1 MLINTTSVG
10 QDEYIDLALRKTVD
24 IPVWVRVNN
33 KVEINSLLLSNE
45 IIQNTILDEAI
56 PRRRGL
62 TEVLC

>member
-1 MLINTTSVG
+1 MLIKTTSVVE
-10 QDEYIDLALRKTVD
+10 DDYIDLALRKTVD
-24 IPVWVRVNN
+24 IPIWARVTD

-45 IIQNTILDEAI
+45 IIQNTIRDEAI